1 MQYEDI
7 EVGMRVKVVRRTE
20 DHNAG
25 WNNTWNPEMRKTV
38 GSEKVFTVKRI
49 SQSGV
54 RFAEDSAGWGWD
66 WGSLELDS
74 YKGQGEPVIIPEF
87 FSKSGLDS
95 CCAVGII
102 RDFTQPLNEYK
113 QAPLDVL
120 RNTIRSHQRNA
131 KSLIIIT
138 TNNEQEDY
146 NKFFESVGF
155 HSTPWIKRDGRYSE
169 YKTEVKLWWMSIQ
182 ELTEKGLAD

>member
-7 EVGMRVKVVRRTE
+7 EVGMRVKVVRHTE

-25 WNNTWNPEMRKTV
+25 WNNTWNTEMEKEV
-38 GSEKVFTVKRI
+38 GSGKVFTVK
-49 SQSGV
+49 SKSKYGV
-54 RFAEDSAGWGWD
+54 RFKKDSSWGWD
-66 WGSLELDS
+66 WDSLELDS
-74 YKGQGEPVIIPEF
+74 YSEQGESVTPEF
-87 FSKSGLDS
+87 FGRTGLDS

-102 RDFTQPLNEYK
+102 HGFTQPLNDYK
-113 QAPLDVL
+113 QAPSDVL
-120 RNTIRSHQRNA
+120 RNTIKSHQRNA

-155 HSTPWIKRDGRYSE
+155 HSTPWIKRDGRYSR